1 MSERIIASPDGER
14 LNAAQIDANFTDMH
28 PPMSDVQ
35 AMVESSRCL
44 YCYDAPCTKACPTSI
59 DIPKF
64 IHQIRTRNLKGSAVT
79 ILSSNIMGGTC
90 ARVCPTEILCEG
102 ECVRNETG
110 EGPVRI
116 GQLQRYSVDH
126 FLDAGYPHPF
136 KRAKDTGKKIAVV
149 GAGPAGLACAH
160 RLAMNGHKVTVFE
173 PKKKAGG
180 LNEYGLAAYKMAW
193 GFAAR
198 EVEFLL
204 QIGGITVENGR
215 TLGKNLNLADLRKD
229 FNAVFLGV
237 GLGSVNSL
245 GIDGEGIQ
253 GVESAIDFIERIRQT
268 EVKSRFR
275 VGDNVVVVGGGNTAI
290 DAAVQAARMG
300 ARNVSLVYRRGAD
313 QMPAT
318 EWEQDLVR
326 VNDVHV
332 IYWAKP
338 VSLKGKDKVT
348 GISFER
354 TVLKNGK
361 LTGTGEFFDLEADLV
376 LKAIG
381 QVLDEGPL
389 AGLALENGKV
399 KIDGSFLTSMP
410 GVWAG
415 GDCVDSGEDLTVQA
429 VDDGSRAAES
439 INKYLA
445 KA

>member
-1 MSERIIASPDGER
+1 MSERIIGSPDGER

-28 PPMSDVQ
+28 PPMNDVQ

-64 IHQIRTRNLKGSAVT
+64 IYQIRTRNLKGSAFT

-116 GQLQRYSVDH
+116 GQLQRYSVDS
-126 FLDAGYPHPF
+126 FMDAGYPHPF

-160 RLAMNGHKVTVFE
+160 KLAMNGHKVTVFE

-193 GFAAR
+193 DFAAR

-204 QIGGITVENGR
+204 QIGGITLEHGR
-215 TLGKNLNLADLRKD
+215 TLGKNLSLADLRKD

-245 GIDGEGIQ
+245 GIENEGIQ

-268 EVKSRFR
+268 EVKHNFK

-348 GISFER
+348 GIRFER

-361 LTGTGEFFDLEADLV
+361 LAGTGEFFELEAGLV

-389 AGLALENGKV
+389 AGFALENGKV
-399 KIDGSFLTSMP
+399 KVDGSFLTSMP